1 MLKIKYNKKNIS
13 ISIVIGI
20 LCILLTFGITL
31 QIRTVKNN
39 ISISNPNYADNNLRD
54 EVLKT
59 KEKYDNAFA
68 ELEKINK
75 ELEEYRSKATE
86 NDSTAAEKEEQLK
99 QDNAILGLS
108 EVTGKG
114 VTITLRDNQNAS
126 VSSIKTG
133 EDISNYLVH
142 EIDLLKIVNEL
153 KNAGAIA
160 ISINGQRIIPTTSI
174 NCAGN
179 ITRVNG
185 EIVGTPFVIKAVG
198 GSFETLERPGGYI
211 DWLRDDYGIDVS
223 IKMQNNVTV
232 EKYNGVINYKYA
244 KEAE

>member
-1 MLKIKYNKKNIS
+1 MKIKDNKKTIS

-31 QIRTVKNN
+31 QIRTVQNN

-68 ELEKINK
+68 QLEKVNK
-75 ELEEYRSKATE
+75 ELESYRSKASE
-86 NDSTAAEKEEQLK
+86 NDGTVAEKEEQLK
-99 QDNAILGLS
+99 KDNAILGLN
-108 EVTGKG
+108 EVTGSG
-114 VTITLRDNQNAS
+114 VVITLRDNQNAS
-126 VSSIKTG
+126 VSSMKAG
-133 EDISNYLVH
+133 DDISNYLVH
-142 EIDLLKIVNEL
+142 EIDLLKIINEL

-211 DWLRDDYGIDVS
+211 DWLRDDYGIDISVK
-223 IKMQNNVTV
+223 IQNNVTV

-244 KEAE
+244 QEAK

>member
-1 MLKIKYNKKNIS
+1 MKIKYNKKNLS

-20 LCILLTFGITL
+20 LCILLTSGIVV
-31 QIRTVKNN
+31 QIRTVQSN
-39 ISISNPNYADNNLRD
+39 ISISNPDYANNDLRD

-59 KEKYDNAFA
+59 KERYDNAFA
-68 ELEKINK
+68 QLEKVNK
-75 ELEEYRSKATE
+75 ELEAYRSKATE
-86 NDSTAAEKEEQLK
+86 NDSSAAEKEEQLK
-99 QDNAILGLS
+99 KDNAVLGLN
-108 EVTGKG
+108 EVTGSG

-126 VSSIKTG
+126 VSSMKSG
-133 EDISNYLVH
+133 DDISNYLVH

-185 EIVGTPFVIKAVG
+185 EIVGTPFVIKAIG
-198 GSFETLERPGGYI
+198 GSFDTLERPGGYI
-211 DWLRDDYGIDVS
+211 DWLREDYGID
-223 IKMQNNVTV
+223 IKVKKQSNLTI

-244 KEAE
+244 KEVE

>member
-1 MLKIKYNKKNIS
+1 MKIKGNKKTIS

-31 QIRTVKNN
+31 QIRTVQNN

-68 ELEKINK
+68 QLEKVNK
-75 ELEEYRSKATE
+75 ELESYRSKASE
-86 NDSTAAEKEEQLK
+86 NDGTVAEKEERLK
-99 QDNAILGLS
+99 KDNAILGLN
-108 EVTGKG
+108 EVTGSG
-114 VTITLRDNQNAS
+114 VVITLRDNQNAS
-126 VSSIKTG
+126 VSSMKAG
-133 EDISNYLVH
+133 DDISNYLVH
-142 EIDLLKIVNEL
+142 EIDLLKIINEL

-211 DWLRDDYGIDVS
+211 DWLRDDYGIDISVK
-223 IKMQNNVTV
+223 IQNNVTV

-244 KEAE
+244 QEAK

>member
-1 MLKIKYNKKNIS
+1 MKIKDNKKTIS

-31 QIRTVKNN
+31 QIRTVQNN

-68 ELEKINK
+68 QLEKVNK
-75 ELEEYRSKATE
+75 ELESYRSKASE
-86 NDSTAAEKEEQLK
+86 NDGTVAEKEEQLK
-99 QDNAILGLS
+99 NDNAILGLN
-108 EVTGKG
+108 EVTGSG
-114 VTITLRDNQNAS
+114 VVITLRDNQNAS
-126 VSSIKTG
+126 VSSMKAG
-133 EDISNYLVH
+133 DDISNYLVH
-142 EIDLLKIVNEL
+142 EIDLLKIINEL

-211 DWLRDDYGIDVS
+211 DWLRDDYGIDISVK
-223 IKMQNNVTV
+223 IQNNVTV

-244 KEAE
+244 QEAK

>member
-1 MLKIKYNKKNIS
+1 MKIKYNKKSIS

-31 QIRTVKNN
+31 QIRTVQNN

-59 KEKYDNAFA
+59 KEKYDNAYA
-68 ELEKINK
+68 QLEKTNK
-75 ELEEYRSKATE
+75 ELEQYRSKATE
-86 NDSTAAEKEEQLK
+86 NDSNAAEKEEELK
-99 QDNAILGLS
+99 KDNAILGLN
-108 EVTGKG
+108 EVTGSG
-114 VTITLRDNQNAS
+114 VTITLRDNQSAS
-126 VSSIKTG
+126 VSSMKSG
-133 EDISNYLVH
+133 DDISNYLVH

-211 DWLRDDYGIDVS
+211 DWLRDDYGIDITVK
-223 IKMQNNVTV
+223 IQNNVTV

-244 KEAE
+244 QEAR

>member
-1 MLKIKYNKKNIS
+1 MKIKGNKKTIS

-31 QIRTVKNN
+31 QIRTVQNN

-68 ELEKINK
+68 QLEKVNK
-75 ELEEYRSKATE
+75 ELESYRSKASE
-86 NDSTAAEKEEQLK
+86 NDGTVAEKEEQLK
-99 QDNAILGLS
+99 KDNVILGLN
-108 EVTGKG
+108 EVTGSG
-114 VTITLRDNQNAS
+114 VVITLRDNQNAS
-126 VSSIKTG
+126 VSSMKAG
-133 EDISNYLVH
+133 DDISNYLVH
-142 EIDLLKIVNEL
+142 EIDLLKIINEL

-211 DWLRDDYGIDVS
+211 DWLRDDYGIDISVK
-223 IKMQNNVTV
+223 IQNNVTV

-244 KEAE
+244 QEAK

>member
-1 MLKIKYNKKNIS
+1 MKIKYNKKSIS

-31 QIRTVKNN
+31 QIRTVQNN

-59 KEKYDNAFA
+59 KEKYDNAYA
-68 ELEKINK
+68 QLEKTNK
-75 ELEEYRSKATE
+75 ELEQYRSKATE
-86 NDSTAAEKEEQLK
+86 NDSNAAEKEEKLK
-99 QDNAILGLS
+99 KDNAILGLN
-108 EVTGKG
+108 EVTGSG
-114 VTITLRDNQNAS
+114 VTITLRDNQSAS
-126 VSSIKTG
+126 VSSMKSG
-133 EDISNYLVH
+133 DDISNYLVH

-211 DWLRDDYGIDVS
+211 DWLRDDYGIDITVK
-223 IKMQNNVTV
+223 IQNNVTV

-244 KEAE
+244 QEAR

>member
-1 MLKIKYNKKNIS
+1 MKIKGNKKTIS

-31 QIRTVKNN
+31 QIRTVQNN

-68 ELEKINK
+68 QLEKVNK
-75 ELEEYRSKATE
+75 ELESYRSKASE
-86 NDSTAAEKEEQLK
+86 NDGTVAEKEEQLK
-99 QDNAILGLS
+99 KDNAILGLN
-108 EVTGKG
+108 EVTGSG
-114 VTITLRDNQNAS
+114 VVITLRDNQNAS
-126 VSSIKTG
+126 VSSMKAG
-133 EDISNYLVH
+133 DDISNYLVH
-142 EIDLLKIVNEL
+142 EIDLLKIINEL

-211 DWLRDDYGIDVS
+211 DWLRDDYGIDISVK
-223 IKMQNNVTV
+223 IQNNVTV

-244 KEAE
+244 QEAK

>member
-1 MLKIKYNKKNIS
+1 MKIKGNKKTIS

-31 QIRTVKNN
+31 QIRTVQNN

-68 ELEKINK
+68 QLEKVNK
-75 ELEEYRSKATE
+75 ELESYRSKASE
-86 NDSTAAEKEEQLK
+86 NDGNVAEKEEQLK
-99 QDNAILGLS
+99 KDNAILGLN
-108 EVTGKG
+108 EVTGSG
-114 VTITLRDNQNAS
+114 VVITLRDNQNAS
-126 VSSIKTG
+126 VSSMKAG
-133 EDISNYLVH
+133 DDISNYLVH
-142 EIDLLKIVNEL
+142 EIDLLKIINEL

-211 DWLRDDYGIDVS
+211 DWLRDDYGIDISVK
-223 IKMQNNVTV
+223 IQNNVTV

-244 KEAE
+244 QEAK

>member
-1 MLKIKYNKKNIS
+1 MKIKYNKKNIS

-20 LCILLTFGITL
+20 LCVLLTFGITL
-31 QIRTVKNN
+31 QIRTVQNN

-59 KEKYDNAFA
+59 KERYDNAFA
-68 ELEKINK
+68 QLEKVNK
-75 ELEEYRSKATE
+75 ELEAYRSKATE
-86 NDSTAAEKEEQLK
+86 NDSSAAEKEEQLK
-99 QDNAILGLS
+99 KDNAVLGLN
-108 EVTGKG
+108 EVTGSG

-126 VSSIKTG
+126 VSSMKSG
-133 EDISNYLVH
+133 DDISNYLVH

-211 DWLRDDYGIDVS
+211 DWLRDDYGIDISV
-223 IKMQNNVTV
+223 KLQNNVTV

-244 KEAE
+244 QEAK

>member
-1 MLKIKYNKKNIS
+1 LKIKGNKKTIS

-31 QIRTVKNN
+31 QIRTVQNN

-68 ELEKINK
+68 QLEKVNK
-75 ELEEYRSKATE
+75 ELESYRSKASE
-86 NDSTAAEKEEQLK
+86 NDGTVAEKEEQLK
-99 QDNAILGLS
+99 KDNAILGLN
-108 EVTGKG
+108 EVTGSG
-114 VTITLRDNQNAS
+114 VVITLRDNQNAS
-126 VSSIKTG
+126 VSSMKAG
-133 EDISNYLVH
+133 DDISNYLVH
-142 EIDLLKIVNEL
+142 EIDLLKIINEL

-211 DWLRDDYGIDVS
+211 DWLRDDYGIDISVK
-223 IKMQNNVTV
+223 IQNNVTV

-244 KEAE
+244 QEAK